1 MTADEPDLA
10 PEGADEP
17 REHGRVG
24 TFVVDKGM
32 PFLTAML
39 TVLAAALGVW
49 GVKATSDKGELADS
63 VTSLENERDVLR
75 EDNAS
80 LTVHLA
86 DMETS
91 RDSWK
96 ERAEDAERAGTSGS
110 TTTTL
115 PVDPSDP
122 PDDVA
127 ASAAGIFR
135 ETGRSPVT
143 FAYSY
148 GIDLDTRDVN
158 WGIASFSQDISLSK
172 HTDGL
177 ALFISSGV
185 IAVVDKEA
193 SYAECDAQ
201 TVLQDDLGAELTVVG
216 SQFCMRTSEGRWA
229 YVKIVGLDTARETI
243 TIHIVVFTLQN

>member
-10 PEGADEP
+10 PEGAEEP
-17 REHGRVG
+17 REHGWLW
-24 TFVVDKGM
+24 TFVVDKGL

-49 GVKATSDKGELADS
+49 GVKATNDKGELADS
-63 VTSLENERDVLR
+63 VSSLENERDVLR

-80 LTVHLA
+80 LTAHLA

-96 ERAEDAERAGTSGS
+96 ERAEDAERADTSDS

-115 PVDPSDP
+115 PGDPSDP
-122 PDDVA
+122 PDDVTP
-127 ASAAGIFR
+127 SAAGIFR

-143 FAYSY
+143 FAYGY
-148 GIDLDTRDVN
+148 GIDFDTRDVN
-158 WGIASFSQDISLSK
+158 WGVASFSQDVGLSK
-172 HTDGL
+172 QTDGL
-177 ALFISSGV
+177 SLFVPSHV

-193 SYAECDAQ
+193 TYADCDAE
-201 TVLQDDLGAELTVVG
+201 TVLQEDLGAELTVVG

-229 YVKIVGLDTARETI
+229 YVKIVGLDPARETI
-243 TIHIVVFTLQN
+243 TLHIVVFTLQT